1 MAERIRFGWFIP
13 TAGDTT
19 ALRDPVE
26 IAPGMALFERVA
38 LAAEAAGFEYA
49 LVPVQTA
56 CWEAWITCA
65 MVAARTER
73 LTMLVAARPGLIAP
87 TVAAKMISTFDQLSG
102 GRIAVNL
109 IAGGGSAEL
118 AADGLFHGHDERYA
132 VMDETVTLMK
142 RVWTEQAPVTHR
154 GKWFHVED
162 AVVRPRPLQQ
172 PHPRF
177 YLGGISDAAVE
188 VCARHADVYLYWG
201 DTPDNIAARIEHA
214 RRRAAAYGRQDRLAF
229 GMRLQVIVRDTEDEA
244 WQAAEELI
252 AGASDAHRRAI
263 AGMWEQSEANT
274 RMKELVE
281 APDHRLAPHLW
292 SGISTLR
299 PGAGV
304 AVVGD
309 PKQVAATLQEFVD
322 IGCTEFCLSGY
333 PHDTEAERFGRTVM
347 PLLLTPS

>member
-1 MAERIRFGWFIP
+1 MTPLLRFGWFIP

-19 ALRDPVE
+19 TLADPTRTPPSLE
-26 IAPGMALFERVA
+26 LFTRVA
-38 LAAEAAGFEYA
+38 LAAEAAGFDFA

-73 LTMLVAARPGLIAP
+73 LTLLVAARPGLVAP
-87 TVAAKMISTFDQLSG
+87 TVTAKMISTFDQLSG

-109 IAGGGSAEL
+109 IAGGGADEL
-118 AADGLFHGHDERYA
+118 GADGLFHTHDERYEM
-132 VMDETVTLMK
+132 MDETVSLMK
-142 RVWTEQAPVTHR
+142 RVWTEDVPVDHEGR
-154 GKWFHVED
+154 WFKVVG
-162 AVVRPRPLQQ
+162 ATVRPRPLQQ
-172 PHPRF
+172 PYPRF

-201 DTPDNIAARIEHA
+201 DTPENIAGRIAHA
-214 RRRAAAYGRQDRLAF
+214 KARAAAHGRSDRLRF

-244 WQAAEELI
+244 WQAAQTLI
-252 AGASDAHRRAI
+252 AGASEGQRRRI
-263 AGMWEQSEANT
+263 AGMWEQSESNT
-274 RMKELVE
+274 RMKELSR
-281 APDHRLAPHLW
+281 AADFRLGPHLW
-292 SGISTLR
+292 SGITTVR

-322 IGCTEFCLSGY
+322 VGCTEFCLSGY
-333 PHDTEAERFGRTVM
+333 PHDVEAERFGRLVM
-347 PLLLTPS
+347 PLLA